1 MSMGTLPALIALLPA
16 MVGPLPLEQ
25 GAGQIMLALCG
36 GGNIAL
42 QINGDEGRL
51 PGPAMTPCCAKGCRN
66 SEKRGKRATDGD
78 N

>member
-1 MSMGTLPALIALLPA
+1 MSMGTFPALIALLPA

-25 GAGQIMLALCG
+25 GAGRIMLALCG
-36 GGNIAL
+36 GGAVAIQLAG
-42 QINGDEGRL
+42 GDAPM

-66 SEKRGKRATDGD
+66 SEKRRATNGD